1 MRKVWSLALSSL
13 AFLAAC
19 GGSHRTYHD
28 SQMDFGSV
36 KTVAVMP
43 FANLTR
49 EQSAAER
56 VREVFANS
64 LLATGTVYVLPTGE
78 VLRGISRISLSSAT
92 SPAVEEVVKL
102 GGLLKADAVV
112 TGVVKEYGEIRSGS
126 ASSNV
131 VSVSAQMIETATG
144 KVVWVGSSTRG
155 GIGFGDRVFGG
166 GGAPLNDVTEDAVDD
181 LLRQLLD

>member
-1 MRKVWSLALSSL
+1 MRKAGSLALLL
-13 AFLAAC
+13 ALLAAC
-19 GGSHRTYHD
+19 GGGRRTYHD
-28 SQMDFGSV
+28 TNMDFGSV

-43 FANLTR
+43 FANLSR
-49 EQSAAER
+49 EQSAADR

-78 VLRGISRISLSSAT
+78 VLRGISRIALSSAT
-92 SPAVEEVVKL
+92 SPAVEETVKL
-102 GGLLKADAVV
+102 GGLLKADAVI
-112 TGVVKEYGEIRSGS
+112 TGVVKEYGEVRTGT

-155 GIGFGDRVFGG
+155 GIGVGDRLFGG
-166 GGAPLNDVTEDAVDD
+166 GGAPLNDVTEMAVDD
-181 LLRQLLD
+181 LLHQLLK